1 MPKIIKK
8 IDFTNENDLNR
19 VLRQLV
25 GDSMKQ
31 FYEQQSKAGSSKVV
45 PTKGHENQKKNVEE
59 IYRDI
64 FLWCVLT
71 FRLPMARVILGQ
83 MNTRICSALVASKIL
98 KSFIPYAPDHES
110 RERLQSEAD
119 LFELYAIEFVRC
131 SYLYNKQK
139 ACELIMR
146 KVNLY
151 GGVTCLQMAI
161 VADNKK
167 FLHEDAC
174 QALLTNIWY
183 DKVDPV
189 QERLRLAIN
198 IFTLGISQF
207 WFSTY
212 EKRPNATLRDQQET
226 DIEVK
231 KSLLHEAIWLI
242 FVFY

>member
-1 MPKIIKK
+1 MKLFYKQSK
-8 IDFTNENDLNR
+8 EDETQKN
-19 VLRQLV
+19 
-25 GDSMKQ
+25 GASMKSH
-31 FYEQQSKAGSSKVV
+31 YEKQTKVGSSQVV
-45 PTKGHENQKKNVEE
+45 PAEDDEIQEKNVEEIQKKNVEE

-189 QERLRLAIN
+189 QEGLGLLTIN
-198 IFTLGISQF
+198 LLTLGISPLVISGCRKF
-207 WFSTY
+207 F
-212 EKRPNATLRDQQET
+212 EKNSADKHRTK
-226 DIEVK
+226 VK
-231 KSLLHEAIWLI
+231 L
-242 FVFY
+242 